1 MFYMACAASVQ
12 LTLFKI
18 EQEENRVTFIKGLVI
33 SLQYNKVFC
42 SQKMFILSRLWN
54 NLFMKTEFI
63 AALRPDL
70 KEHID
75 KFAAKSRCYHLEA
88 LLFKII
94 FRI

>member
-1 MFYMACAASVQ
+1 
-12 LTLFKI
+12 
-18 EQEENRVTFIKGLVI
+18 
-33 SLQYNKVFC
+33 
-42 SQKMFILSRLWN
+42 
-54 NLFMKTEFI
+54 MKTEFI